1 MSSYCAV
8 SGFKT
13 DRRWKGKLIHPM
25 VLKKA
30 KSMESKFFEDSLRK
44 KIARLQ
50 RQFKADRYKM
60 NFEDTEE
67 DKSRYEQWAKDYF
80 KC

>member
-1 MSSYCAV
+1 
-8 SGFKT
+8 
-13 DRRWKGKLIHPM
+13 M